1 MEVTFAEI
9 PDSLRTHLQEIQGDD
24 EEVLLA
30 DDIIDMGI
38 ITDYWLILTTE
49 RLITVSLGPIDTT
62 SQSIDIDT
70 IDHATINDS
79 GYQPPQ
85 LSVEGSGETHQFE
98 LADQTNE
105 FVEKINSLPN
115 GTQNESE
122 TTPYESP
129 SDSLE
134 NTSRQ
139 ELASTLQTGEEML
152 QTAINAHLQGKQTV
166 PRQRYQQAA
175 HVFEEAEEIILSS
188 DEDLFT
194 QPIRVDVGDP
204 TLSPNRSVADLPLLP
219 ETVTETLQQ
228 EGIPTLGDI
237 YSTGKDL
244 VAVVDASEP
253 EIRTKLRLHETW
265 ANSQTITFENK
276 DMVVDRADL
285 IAGASRLV

>member
-1 MEVTFAEI
+1 MVVTYTEI
-9 PDSLRTHLQEIQGDD
+9 PDPLRTHIQEIQSDD
-24 EEVLLA
+24 EEILLA
-30 DDIIDMGI
+30 DDIIDKGI
-38 ITDYWLILTTE
+38 ITEYWLILTTE

-62 SQSIDIDT
+62 SQSINLDT
-70 IDHATINDS
+70 IDRAAINDS
-79 GYQPPQ
+79 GYRPK
-85 LSVEGSGETHQFE
+85 LSVEGSDETHKFE
-98 LADQTNE
+98 LADQINE
-105 FVEKINSLPN
+105 FAEKINALPN
-115 GTQNESE
+115 ETQDESE
-122 TTPYESP
+122 TTPHESP

-139 ELASTLQTGEEML
+139 ELVSTLQTGEEML

-175 HVFEEAEEIILSS
+175 HVFEDAEEIILTS

-204 TLSPNRSVADLPLLP
+204 TLSPNRSVDDLPLLS
-219 ETVTETLQQ
+219 ETVTGTLHQ
-228 EGIPTLGDI
+228 EEISTLGDI

-265 ANSQTITFENK
+265 TKSQTTIFDNK

-285 IAGASRLV
+285 ITGASRLV